1 MISIPSKR
9 ILTTNITAIWDHMYT
24 DCKNIINLAE
34 EHDIFYIL
42 RYDSNNNLSTIQYL
56 HKWSNPVVQILYP
69 IIFTQYFLG
78 KRQFTIETS
87 NNEQIPVEGQVH
99 RNVAVK
105 YLMRRRRSLLM
116 TKDPQKVEKLYS
128 ELPQSIKIIGKQVTR
143 AYNINWEKE
152 GIEEYQGSRFI
163 FTLDDRSEG
172 AANYPIN

>member
-1 MISIPSKR
+1 MISIPLKR
-9 ILTTNITAIWDHMYT
+9 ILTTDIRAIWDHMYT
-24 DCKNIINLAE
+24 DCKNIIIWLKNMLFLHFE
-34 EHDIFYIL
+34 L
-42 RYDSNNNLSTIQYL
+42 RFQQKPVDYTISAQMV
-56 HKWSNPVVQILYP
+56 KSCTVQILYP
-69 IIFTQYFLG
+69 IILTQYFLG

-143 AYNINWEKE
+143 VYNINWEKE
-152 GIEEYQGSRFI
+152 GIEEYQGSRFV

-172 AANYPIN
+172 AAN